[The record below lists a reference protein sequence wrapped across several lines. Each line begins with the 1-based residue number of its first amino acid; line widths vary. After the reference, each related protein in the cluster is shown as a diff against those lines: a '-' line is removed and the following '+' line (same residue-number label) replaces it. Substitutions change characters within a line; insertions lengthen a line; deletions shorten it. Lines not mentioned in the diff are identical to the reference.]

1 MFRILRHHFL
11 VSLATEETE
20 NVWKLHNIEILLWKS
35 TIHEYPGNAGEPS
48 NFYKQKLVFPLCKV
62 CHVYRFLAL

>member
-35 TIHEYPGNAGEPS
+35 IIHEYPGNAESPVIFTS
-48 NFYKQKLVFPLCKV
+48 KN
-62 CHVYRFLAL
+62 